1 LQQDMIGVSDY
12 LIDLHE
18 ELLEVESFEKATGG
32 IAQRG
37 LRKQPSERVAD
48 LVREAADFDRRY

>member
-1 LQQDMIGVSDY
+1 MIGVSDY